1 MIVTTHVECWRS
13 TPVPLREQPVLLT
26 AESSLQLSRTLCKYT
41 KKMGEVASLFE
52 GQLDKY
58 LPENHCSPGI
68 RILQWQQEEGNNFPE
83 CYDMQAGVHLI
94 PREPA
99 ASDRNIVSTGHH
111 SRASFLVPKGQ
122 DT

>member
-1 MIVTTHVECWRS
+1 MIVITHVECWRS
-13 TPVPLREQPVLLT
+13 TPVPLREQSVLLT

-41 KKMGEVASLFE
+41 KKMGEVSSLFE
-52 GQLDKY
+52 GKLDKN
-58 LPENHCSPGI
+58 LPENHCSPEI
-68 RILQWQQEEGNNFPE
+68 RILQWQREEENNFSE
-83 CYDMQAGVHLI
+83 CCDMQAGVHLI

-111 SRASFLVPKGQ
+111 SRASFPVPKGQ